1 MNPSWV
7 CVPTRNIRKDEL
19 GRQSTDNQIF
29 SKPPIGFDWILPC
42 FAGEAGRL
50 FLRALLLNGY
60 RNVMWK
66 KKKEAG
72 PSDTM
77 RHRAVDDY
85 SGGGGGKPSRRIIF
99 DRSEP

>member
-1 MNPSWV
+1 M
-7 CVPTRNIRKDEL
+7 E
-19 GRQSTDNQIF
+19 
-29 SKPPIGFDWILPC
+29 
-42 FAGEAGRL
+42 
-50 FLRALLLNGY
+50 
-60 RNVMWK
+60 

-77 RHRAVDDY
+77 RHRAVDDD